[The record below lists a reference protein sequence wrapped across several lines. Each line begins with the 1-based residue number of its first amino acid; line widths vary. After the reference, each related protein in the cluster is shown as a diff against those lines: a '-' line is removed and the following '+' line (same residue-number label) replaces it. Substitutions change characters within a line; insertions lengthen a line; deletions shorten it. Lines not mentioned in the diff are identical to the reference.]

1 MRPDKLIGAMQVFVL
16 AEMGRKFVEPPP
28 FACRRTSTER
38 PFLAPLLRLEEGPGE
53 LHGVTD
59 RDVVTGTA
67 RLRDRGGSQL
77 RVLIDARD
85 MIAGIAVVVSTPPR
99 PM

>member
-1 MRPDKLIGAMQVFVL
+1 VL
-16 AEMGRKFVEPPP
+16 EGGLWLVVRGDPARSLVEPPP